1 MERFLLRCVA
11 QAWEDLF
18 RARRGPAA
26 RERRALVWLASGAPL
41 GCVGRSARSLH
52 GPWLEGLMLQRAK
65 RASSMRTEAM
75 DRGGSERSGL
85 RNQGERLKRAR
96 QAPYATERSAQRK
109 RSESEMNKMSVA
121 GRCSLLHLTR
131 VQRCAAL
138 RRSL

>member
-1 MERFLLRCVA
+1 
-11 QAWEDLF
+11 
-18 RARRGPAA
+18 
-26 RERRALVWLASGAPL
+26 
-41 GCVGRSARSLH
+41 
-52 GPWLEGLMLQRAK
+52 
-65 RASSMRTEAM
+65 M

-121 GRCSLLHLTR
+121 GRCCAALRCVAPSDRRLST

-138 RRSL
+138 RCSL